1 MKMDYTNIFS
11 EKGSFL
17 MDGKYACEK
26 FSLQEIR
33 MFRQWIMVVY

>member
-11 EKGSFL
+11 EKGSFS

-26 FSLQEIR
+26 SHFKSIS